1 MWKTRRF
8 EKGQGL
14 VEYALILV
22 LIAIVVIT
30 ILTLTGS
37 QVNMI
42 FARVMLQLEN
52 PGDYSGDPVEVSS
65 MTVSSSLGWSGDRT
79 VSATIGLDGA
89 SGSPSICVQFTDS
102 QHGSKTN
109 CGPNPKVTYPG
120 GGSGTTKACVVG
132 VQGHSLTG
140 GPYCSS
146 TSY

>member
-52 PGDYSGDPVEVSS
+52 PGDYSGDPVTVTS
-65 MTVSSSLGWSGDRT
+65 MNVTAFGGPSGIT
-79 VSATIGLDGA
+79 ASATVYLDNA
-89 SGSPSICVQFTDS
+89 SGAPNICVQFTDS
-102 QHGSKTN
+102 QHGSTTV
-109 CGPNPKVTYPG
+109 CAPDPEVTFSG
-120 GGSGTTKACVVG
+120 GGSGTVEACVVA
-132 VQGHSLTG
+132 VQGYSLTG
-140 GPYCSS
+140 GSHCSS
-146 TSY
+146 DTY